1 MGFRIP
7 VRRLLIVTACACASA
22 VKAHALLKFNEGHDR
37 IFVKADTTIGFDSN
51 IDTSSN
57 GSSDIVSTSSLALE
71 YTRHAGMIGVNGN
84 VMWTIGRFAENAS
97 DDFADPSLSLELV
110 KETGR
115 TTGSFTLSAAR
126 QNQADAA
133 LNKRI
138 ESWNYNAGLNWK
150 YPVIERYSLAGTLGA
165 GLLDYT
171 DNSTGQV
178 DLNTLYA
185 SMDLYYT
192 YNSQRDLFAGY
203 RIRQSD
209 TSSNS
214 QLIDHAFTAG
224 ISGKVISK
232 LNGTVRGGYQFRN
245 DVKTGETF
253 QSVTATAS
261 VTWSVTK
268 RFTITG
274 TLSKDFNTTGS
285 DSSSDN
291 LAFDLNAQYVLT
303 PHWTVFSGVGA
314 GTTSYLSGIAN
325 GRRDQFATWNM
336 GVNYTMNEHF
346 KASLTYSYLQNW
358 SNRSIANYDRSSISL
373 YLSTRW

>member
-1 MGFRIP
+1 MGECIP
-7 VRRLLIVTACACASA
+7 YGRLLVAMACACLTATQGR
-22 VKAHALLKFNEGHDR
+22 ALLKFNEGHDR
-37 IFVKADTTIGFDSN
+37 ILVKADTTIGLDSN
-51 IDTSSN
+51 IDAASN
-57 GSSDIVSTSSLALE
+57 GSSDIVSTSSLEIE

-84 VMWTIGRFAENAS
+84 VMWTLGRFAENAS
-97 DDFADPSLSLELV
+97 QDFADPSLSLELV

-115 TTGSFTLSAAR
+115 TTGSFTLNAAR

-133 LNKRI
+133 LNQRI

-150 YPVIERYSLAGTLGA
+150 YPVIERYSLAGSLGT
-165 GLLDYT
+165 GLLDFT
-171 DNSTGQV
+171 DNSTGLV
-178 DLNTLYA
+178 DLKTLYA
-185 SMDLYYT
+185 SVDLYYT

-224 ISGKVISK
+224 VSGKIISK
-232 LNGTVRGGYQFRN
+232 LNGTVRAGYQFRN

-253 QSVTATAS
+253 QSITASSS
-261 VTWSVTK
+261 VTWAVNK

-291 LAFDLNAQYVLT
+291 LTFDLNAQYVLN
-303 PHWTVFSGVGA
+303 PHWTLFSGVGA
-314 GTTSYLSGIAN
+314 GTTDYLSGIDN
-325 GRRDQFATWNM
+325 GRRDQFVTWNL

-358 SNRSIANYDRSSISL
+358 SNRSIASYDRSAISL
-373 YLSTRW
+373 YLSTLW

>member
-1 MGFRIP
+1 
-7 VRRLLIVTACACASA
+7 
-22 VKAHALLKFNEGHDR
+22 
-37 IFVKADTTIGFDSN
+37 
-51 IDTSSN
+51 
-57 GSSDIVSTSSLALE
+57 
-71 YTRHAGMIGVNGN
+71 MIGVNGN

-214 QLIDHAFTAG
+214 
-224 ISGKVISK
+224 
-232 LNGTVRGGYQFRN
+232 
-245 DVKTGETF
+245 
-253 QSVTATAS
+253 
-261 VTWSVTK
+261 
-268 RFTITG
+268 
-274 TLSKDFNTTGS
+274 
-285 DSSSDN
+285 
-291 LAFDLNAQYVLT
+291 
-303 PHWTVFSGVGA
+303 
-314 GTTSYLSGIAN
+314 
-325 GRRDQFATWNM
+325 
-336 GVNYTMNEHF
+336 
-346 KASLTYSYLQNW
+346 
-358 SNRSIANYDRSSISL
+358 
-373 YLSTRW
+373 

>member
-1 MGFRIP
+1 MGVRISFS
-7 VRRLLIVTACACASA
+7 RLLIATACACLPASISR
-22 VKAHALLKFNEGHDR
+22 ALLKFNEGHDR
-37 IFVKADTTIGFDSN
+37 IFVKAETTIGFDSN
-51 IDTSSN
+51 IDSASN
-57 GSSDIVSTSSLALE
+57 GSSDIVSTSSLAVE

-84 VMWTIGRFAENAS
+84 VMWTLGRFAENAS
-97 DDFADPSLSLELV
+97 EDFADPSLGLELV

-115 TTGSFTLSAAR
+115 TTGSFTLNAAR
-126 QNQADAA
+126 QNQSDPT
-133 LNKRI
+133 LNQRT

-150 YPVIERYSLAGTLGA
+150 YPVIDRYSLSGSLGA

-178 DLNTLYA
+178 DLNTQYA
-185 SMDLYYT
+185 SVDLYYT

-203 RIRQSD
+203 RIRKSD

-224 ISGKVISK
+224 VSGKVISK
-232 LNGTVRGGYQFRN
+232 LNGSVRGGYQFRN
-245 DVKTGETF
+245 DLNTGETF
-253 QSVTATAS
+253 QSTTASAS
-261 VTWSVTK
+261 VTWAVNK

-291 LAFDLNAQYVLT
+291 LTFDLNAQYVLT
-303 PHWTVFSGVGA
+303 PHWTLFTGIGA
-314 GTTSYLSGIAN
+314 GTTDFLSGVDN
-325 GRRDQFATWNM
+325 GRRDQFATWNV

-358 SNRSIANYDRSSISL
+358 SNRSIANFDRSSISL